1 MQTKQTDVLL
11 DKLGIDVRMVTHAS
25 LNVEDDYM
33 IPVPGIVNLIEDAE
47 AGLVSLLALCGEDDT
62 RDGLQETPYR
72 VIKAF
77 AEYSEG
83 YREDPKL
90 HLEKTFDVQHQDLV
104 LVKNIRF
111 NSMCEHHLAP
121 FVGVAHIAYIPND
134 KITGLSKFGRLVD
147 GYAHRFQVQERLTQ
161 QIAQAIEDVLQ
172 PKGVAVI
179 LEAEHMCMS
188 GRGIKKHGSSTVTS
202 TMRGV
207 FENDSALRNELMQLI
222 KG

>member
-1 MQTKQTDVLL
+1 
-11 DKLGIDVRMVTHAS
+11 
-25 LNVEDDYM
+25 
-33 IPVPGIVNLIEDAE
+33 
-47 AGLVSLLALCGEDDT
+47 
-62 RDGLQETPYR
+62 
-72 VIKAF
+72 
-77 AEYSEG
+77 
-83 YREDPKL
+83 
-90 HLEKTFDVQHQDLV
+90 
-104 LVKNIRF
+104 
-111 NSMCEHHLAP
+111 MCEHHLAP